1 MKTISVV
8 LSQTFDSNPLV
19 KYHKTRQI
27 ALKIHWVVNLLSIID
42 HFQNSCPQTPADKC
56 FLVCVDKYKF

>member
-19 KYHKTRQI
+19 KYHKTRQT

-42 HFQNSCPQTPADKC
+42 HFQNSC
-56 FLVCVDKYKF
+56 